1 MAATPVDG
9 HTQEFEQLAGLS
21 ALHVLEGDELAR
33 FERHAAQCEICQVM
47 VRLDRE
53 ALAQVSLVAPE
64 MDPSPDFKARLMRR
78 AAQELA
84 AEAPTFEAQPPEP
97 VELRPR
103 RPSNVIPLWRRS
115 PWVNAVAAVFV
126 LGIATFGAIT
136 YENQPIATVEL
147 HGTAPGTAVV
157 VVRRSGA
164 AELEMRGV
172 PDPGPG
178 FIYESQQARLHEAKP
193 RCRSKPTPAAA
204 PSPLPGNVA
213 ALPSRRASQSC
224 WARSAHDGFA
234 ATCGR
239 PGAVRSPV

>member
-172 PDPGPG
+172 PDPGQG
-178 FIYESQQARLHEAKP
+178 FIYEAWIIPPGKDPVAAGTTTRGEAKVPLEADP
-193 RCRSKPTPAAA
+193 RGSTVAITRERSRVTQPTSEPV
-204 PSPLPGNVA
+204 LLGE
-213 ALPSRRASQSC
+213 
-224 WARSAHDGFA
+224 
-234 ATCGR
+234 
-239 PGAVRSPV
+239 VRT